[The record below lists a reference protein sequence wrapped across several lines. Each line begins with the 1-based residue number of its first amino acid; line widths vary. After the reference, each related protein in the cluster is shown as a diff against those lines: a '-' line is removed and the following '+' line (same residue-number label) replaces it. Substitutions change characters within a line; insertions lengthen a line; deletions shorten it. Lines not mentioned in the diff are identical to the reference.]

1 MMTLEQIQT
10 KLNNPQVNLSDVA
23 RHAKVTRS
31 YISALKQGV
40 ALNPTYNLIV
50 SISNYL
56 ESKNV

>member
-1 MMTLEQIQT
+1 MMTIEKIQSE
-10 KLNNPQVNLSDVA
+10 LNNPEINLSDVA

-40 ALNPTYNLIV
+40 ALNPTYNLVV
-50 SISNYL
+50 SISDYL